1 LLTYN
6 PFTLENKTILVTGA
20 SSGIGKAI
28 AIECSKMGAQVIVTA
43 RNEKRLQET
52 FDRLAISTDQGHLRI
67 IADLSNEVDIE
78 RLTNSVQNLDG
89 LVNCA
94 GIAKPQLFQFSNAD
108 ELHEIMQ
115 ANFFSA
121 ALLTQ
126 KLLKKKKMKKNSSII
141 FISSISGVK
150 VSYIGGGL
158 YSSTKAA
165 LSGLMKGIALEQ
177 ASKGIRVNTIAP
189 GMVNTHI
196 LDEGTITPEQLA
208 EDVKKY
214 PLKRYGEPEDI
225 AYAAVYLL
233 SDASSW
239 VTGTDLLI
247 DGGYTLQ

>member
-1 LLTYN
+1 MLTYN
-6 PFTLENKTILVTGA
+6 PFTLVDKILVTGA

-28 AIECSKMGAQVIVTA
+28 SIECSKMGAQVIITA
-43 RNEKRLQET
+43 RNEDRLQTT
-52 FDRLAISTDQGHLRI
+52 FDLLDVSENQKHSSI
-67 IADLSNEVDIE
+67 IADFSNEADITMLVD
-78 RLTNSVQNLDG
+78 TVQELDG

-94 GIAKPQLFQFSNAD
+94 GIARPQLFQFSNAND
-108 ELHEIMQ
+108 LNEIMKID
-115 ANFFSA
+115 FMSV

-126 KLLKKKKMKKNSSII
+126 KLLKMKKMKKSSSIV
-141 FISSISGVK
+141 FISSISGTK
-150 VSYIGGGL
+150 VSYIGGSL
-158 YSSTKAA
+158 YSASKAA
-165 LSGLMKGIALEQ
+165 ISGLMKGIALEQ
-177 ASKGIRVNTIAP
+177 AAKKIRVNTIIP

>member
-1 LLTYN
+1 MLTYN

-43 RNEKRLQET
+43 RNKDRLQTT
-52 FDRLAISTDQGHLRI
+52 FDLLDISENQKHTSV
-67 IADLSNEVDIE
+67 IADLTNETDIE
-78 RLTNSVQNLDG
+78 KLVNTVQALDG
-89 LVNCA
+89 LVNCT
-94 GIAKPQLFQFSNAD
+94 GIAKPQLFQFSNASD
-108 ELHEIMQ
+108 LTEIMKI
-115 ANFFSA
+115 NFMSV
-121 ALLTQ
+121 ALLSQ
-126 KLLKKKKMKKNSSII
+126 KLLKMKKMKKYSSIV
-141 FISSISGVK
+141 FISSISGTRITLPGN
-150 VSYIGGGL
+150 SL
-158 YSSTKAA
+158 YSASKAA
-165 LSGLMKGIALEQ
+165 ISGLMKGIALEQ
-177 ASKGIRVNTIAP
+177 AAKKIRVNTIIP

-196 LDEGTITPEQLA
+196 LDEGTITRDQLA

-225 AYAAVYLL
+225 AYATVYLL